1 MRSKSLLLCFFL
13 VFANHVFADIPRE
26 LLKKILNANASF
38 EQYQI
43 KFERKFKYPLEKDT
57 LSEVYISNVFRTDL
71 EYYIGY
77 QQINY
82 LKSNALRSLVASNT
96 KGMYR
101 VNFSNN
107 ISYKTLLA
115 DNEPLLIKNLNNNVY
130 KPLLYS
136 RADLMAF
143 SEKNKDERYIYLE
156 KIDSIKDQKK
166 RFVCIEKTIVLID
179 RQTYIPMSEETFT
192 VGKINNQYSLYK
204 LIDYQLLEKS
214 AYKPIL
220 ITSDSFIAII
230 AKYPDGDSIKNSRK
244 DLYQKIKPGDTLN
257 QIMATLFR
265 KANFKFQDIKDSIV
279 LLDFF
284 YTTCAPCIEASPEL
298 NSLYSNFKNKGVYL
312 FGINAFETDWANVKN
327 YVADHQILYPIVET
341 NKQTLY
347 NFGVTGFPRLL
358 IIKNGV
364 LIKIIYGYN
373 KGITETIIKD
383 LNQLLTKP

>member
-1 MRSKSLLLCFFL
+1 MRTNYLFLIFCF
-13 VFANHVFADIPRE
+13 VFSTSVFADIPKDLMKR
-26 LLKKILNANASF
+26 ILNANASF

-43 KFERKFKYPLEKDT
+43 KYERKFKYPLEKDT
-57 LSEVYISNVFRTDL
+57 LSEVYISTIYRTDL

-77 QQINY
+77 QQVNY
-82 LKSNALRSLVASNT
+82 LKSNAARSIIASNT

-115 DNEPLLIKNLNNNVY
+115 DNEPLLIKNLSASIY

-136 RADLMAF
+136 RSDLASF
-143 SEKNKDERYIYLE
+143 TEKNKDAKFIYLE
-156 KIDSIKDQKK
+156 KTDSVKDAKK
-166 RFVCIEKTIVLID
+166 RFVCIEKTIICID
-179 RQTYIPMSEETFT
+179 KQTYLPVSEEQFT
-192 VGKINNQYSLYK
+192 IGKTNNQYSLYK
-204 LIDYQLLEKS
+204 LVDYTLLDKNS
-214 AYKPIL
+214 YKPIL
-220 ITSDSFIAII
+220 KTADSFIAII
-230 AKYPDGDSIKNSRK
+230 KTFPDGDSIKNSRK
-244 DLYQKIKPGDTLN
+244 DLYQKIKPGDTLT

-284 YTTCAPCIEASPEL
+284 YTTCAPCVAAAPEL
-298 NSLYSNFKNKGVYL
+298 NALYSSYKNKGVYL
-312 FGINAFETDWANVKN
+312 FGINAFETDWANINK
-327 YVADHQILYPIVET
+327 YVTDHQILYPIIET

-364 LIKIIYGYN
+364 LVKIIYGYT
-373 KGITETIIKD
+373 KGVTEMLK
-383 LNQLLTKP
+383 LNIDQLLIKS

>member
-13 VFANHVFADIPRE
+13 VFANHIFADIPKE

-43 KFERKFKYPLEKDT
+43 RFERKFKYPLEKDT
-57 LSEVYISNVFRTDL
+57 LSEVYISTVFRTDL

-115 DNEPLLIKNLNNNVY
+115 DNEPLLIKNLNANVY

-136 RADLMAF
+136 RADLMDF
-143 SEKNKDERYIYLE
+143 SEKNKDESFIYLE

-220 ITSDSFIAII
+220 KTSDSFIAII
-230 AKYPDGDSIKNSRK
+230 TKYPDGDSIKNSRK
-244 DLYQKIKPGDTLN
+244 DLYQKIKPGDTLT

-284 YTTCAPCIEASPEL
+284 YTTCAPCIAASPEL

-312 FGINAFETDWANVKN
+312 FGINAFETDWANIKN
-327 YVADHQILYPIVET
+327 YVVDHQILYPIVET

-364 LIKIIYGYN
+364 LIKIIYGYT
-373 KGITETIIKD
+373 KGVTETIVKD